1 MHLHRSG
8 IISII
13 NTNPRETILTI
24 FFLVIPFNTT
34 FFLFSAH
41 KSEKITTIGIG
52 DGGNE
57 IGMGKVQRKVIEH
70 IQNGRN
76 IACAVATDHLV
87 TAGVS
92 NWGGSALVAALH
104 VLNRCPVHSRYA
116 RHGVGTDGVGM
127 SKGDVLNTVEMV
139 IVLVKLSIPS

>member
-1 MHLHRSG
+1 MYRLG

-13 NTNPRETILTI
+13 KTKPRGTILTI
-24 FFLVIPFNTT
+24 FFFIILFNTP
-34 FFLFSAH
+34 FLLFSAH
-41 KSEKITTIGIG
+41 TSEKITTIGIG

-57 IGMGKVQRKVIEH
+57 IGMGKVQPKVIEH

-76 IACAVATDHLV
+76 IACAVATDYLV

-104 VLNRCPVHSRYA
+104 VLNQCPVHSRYA
-116 RHGVGTDGVGM
+116 GRGVGTE
-127 SKGDVLNTVEMV
+127 SKEDVLNTVEMV
-139 IVLVKLSIPS
+139 IVLVKLSVPS

>member
-1 MHLHRSG
+1 M
-8 IISII
+8 
-13 NTNPRETILTI
+13 TI
-24 FFLVIPFNTT
+24 FFLVIPFNTP
-34 FFLFSAH
+34 FLLFSAH
-41 KSEKITTIGIG
+41 TSEKITTIGIG

-57 IGMGKVQRKVIEH
+57 IGMGKVQQKVIEH

-104 VLNRCPVHSRYA
+104 VLNQCPVH
-116 RHGVGTDGVGM
+116 
-127 SKGDVLNTVEMV
+127 
-139 IVLVKLSIPS
+139 